1 MEQPVGEAPGTSRAQ
16 IRELGGSWPS
26 GELWRAIRG
35 MEREKELIEVRPSI
49 SAAMARELDE
59 DIERFARF

>member
-1 MEQPVGEAPGTSRAQ
+1 VASIA
-16 IRELGGSWPS
+16 
-26 GELWRAIRG
+26 
-35 MEREKELIEVRPSI
+35 EVRPSI